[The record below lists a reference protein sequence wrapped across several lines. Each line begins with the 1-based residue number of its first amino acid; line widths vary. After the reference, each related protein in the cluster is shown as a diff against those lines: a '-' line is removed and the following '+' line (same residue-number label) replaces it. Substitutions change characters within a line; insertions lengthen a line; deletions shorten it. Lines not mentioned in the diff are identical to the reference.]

1 MNKLYEGGI
10 LMEYMIH
17 TLIQILLVLGLAN
30 LCLLFVPK
38 TIRKTILGT
47 FKFAFKVTRFVAIQ
61 LKIVVKYLHA
71 NYKEIE
77 QPKKRKTTHHK
88 KSTNSKVIQFPKSN
102 VK

>member
-1 MNKLYEGGI
+1 MKEVFS
-10 LMEYMIH
+10 MEYMIH
-17 TLIQILLVLGLAN
+17 LLLQILMVLGLAN

-38 TIRKTILGT
+38 TVRKTIIGT
-47 FKFAFKVTRFVAIQ
+47 FKFAFTVVKFIAVQ

-77 QPKKRKTTHHK
+77 QPKKRKSTHHK

>member
-1 MNKLYEGGI
+1 
-10 LMEYMIH
+10 MEYLIH

-47 FKFAFKVTRFVAIQ
+47 FKFAFTVVKFIAVQ

-71 NYKEIE
+71 NYKGIE
-77 QPKKRKTTHHK
+77 QPKKRKYSSRK
-88 KSTNSKVIQFPKSN
+88 KNTISNDKIIQFPKAN
-102 VK
+102 TK